1 MNQLRTIRLSLEEL
15 AVSLSML
22 GNPALGKGILVSE
35 LGQISSE
42 EERGRLSAATHTLM
56 AKEILSLKEKK
67 LTPAASF
74 LNLITPLINCDFS
87 IRCSRT
93 AENELDQV
101 LLFYFRQSLIVKHE
115 IQHSVI
121 HELTEVT
128 NTEQVIKDTSLFF
141 ELDNLK
147 PFSVATQKL
156 TQTQLENARK
166 YSAESVN
173 KTKSYLLV
181 QGFPDIFSQWF
192 AEDLHE
198 AEYRGSTMRVET
210 SPRNELVSDVGFMLL
225 KGTSGRLWFLEII
238 PKSDKPYV
246 NLNPLSMSVFTET
259 LQTLFITH

>member
-22 GNPALGKGILVSE
+22 GNPVLGKGILVSE

-56 AKEILSLKEKK
+56 AKEILSLKESK

-74 LNLITPLINCDFS
+74 VNLITPLINCDFS

-93 AENELDQV
+93 TENEPEQV
-101 LLFYFRQSLIVKHE
+101 LLFYFRQNLIVKHE

-128 NTEQVIKDTSLFF
+128 ETEQVIKDTSLFF

-147 PFSVATQKL
+147 PFSVATQQM

-166 YSAESVN
+166 YSAKSVN
-173 KTKSYLLV
+173 EAKGYLLE

-210 SPRNELVSDVGFMLL
+210 SPRNELVSDMGFMLL
-225 KGTSGRLWFLEII
+225 KGTSGRLWLLEIVTI
-238 PKSDKPYV
+238 SNEPYV
-246 NLNPLSMSVFTET
+246 NVRPLSIPRFTQI
-259 LQTLFITH
+259 LQNLTS